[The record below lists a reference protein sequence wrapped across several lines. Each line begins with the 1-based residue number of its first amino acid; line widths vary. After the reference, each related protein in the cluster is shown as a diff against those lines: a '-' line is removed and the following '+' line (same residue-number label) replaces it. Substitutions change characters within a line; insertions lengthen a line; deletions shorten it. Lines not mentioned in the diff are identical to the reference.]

1 MIGIDTFDQINIPTR
16 HRTAAIPGT
25 VTPVPHYPRK
35 LKVYLNNASP
45 YWWATYFDRGKTYRH
60 SCKTQDKIEAF
71 REARVFYEKL
81 LITKYQHP
89 AHLLEHQ
96 ISEANMPVKG
106 IQVDLRFKKIASQW
120 LSRRASKWTPAHTKQ
135 VESRLINNILK
146 YVADKNIQRIT
157 RNDLLGLLQKME
169 ERGAYGLARRVLN
182 DCRQIWQYAIIIG
195 ICKHDITIGLNKAL
209 HEHTVVHF
217 NAVTPKE
224 LPKLMSDIAGYEKLG
239 DSIVRYALQLM
250 ALTFVRKNELLQ
262 ATWDEFDLEKAVWKI
277 PAERMK
283 MRLEHVVPLNKQ
295 ALLILNYI
303 KSSYPS
309 AGYVFHKAN
318 KPLVDHALIYALYY
332 MGYKNRMTVHGFRAI
347 ASTVLNEHE
356 FRPDVI
362 ERQLAHTDT
371 NQVRRAYNRAQ
382 YLNDRIALMN
392 WWGDYLEKMTPFKV
406 NLII

>member
-1 MIGIDTFDQINIPTR
+1 MLEKAR
-16 HRTAAIPGT
+16 HKTAVILGT
-25 VTPVPHYPRK
+25 LSQVPNYPKK

-45 YWWATYFDRGKTYRH
+45 YWQAVYWDRGKTHRR
-60 SCKTQDKIEAF
+60 SLKTSDKRTAYERAK
-71 REARVFYEKL
+71 AFYEQV
-81 LITKYQHP
+81 IVAKYSHP
-89 AHLLEHQ
+89 IHLTHYQ
-96 ISEANMPVKG
+96 IKAKEEFVAGP
-106 IQVDLRFKKIASQW
+106 DLRFKQIASQW
-120 LSRRASKWTPAHTKQ
+120 LSRKATKWSDNHTRQ
-135 VESRLINNILK
+135 VELRLVNNILR
-146 YVADKNIQRIT
+146 YIADKNIQRIT
-157 RNDLLGLLQKME
+157 RKDLLGSLQKME

-195 ICKHDITIGLNKAL
+195 VCKHDITIGLNKAL

-262 ATWDEFDLEKAVWKI
+262 ATWDEFDLEKAIWKI

-283 MRLEHVVPLNKQ
+283 MRLEHLVPLNKQ
-295 ALLILNYI
+295 ALLILNHI

-309 AGYVFHKAN
+309 DGYVFHKAK
-318 KPLVDHALIYALYY
+318 KPLVDHALIYALYW

-347 ASTVLNEHE
+347 ASTVLNENE